1 MPVDRSSRNGEL
13 RDYAIGLASAM
24 VLTGIPFGLVAWT
37 RLPADTLLWTTA
49 ACGALQVIAH
59 IRFFLHINL
68 SKQKRDDLHL
78 ILFTFM
84 IVLLMA
90 GGTLWIL
97 FNLHARMM

>member
-1 MPVDRSSRNGEL
+1 MPVDRAARKDEL
-13 RDYAIGLASAM
+13 RDYVLGLVSAL
-24 VLTGIPFGLVAWT
+24 VLTGIPFALVAWT
-37 RLPADTLLWTTA
+37 RLPVNTLLWTIA

-59 IRFFLHINL
+59 LRFFLHINL

-78 ILFTFM
+78 ILFTIM